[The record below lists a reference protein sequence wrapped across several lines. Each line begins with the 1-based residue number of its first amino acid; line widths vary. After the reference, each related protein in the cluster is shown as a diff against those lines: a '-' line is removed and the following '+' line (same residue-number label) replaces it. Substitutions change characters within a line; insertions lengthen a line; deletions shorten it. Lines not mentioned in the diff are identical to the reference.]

1 MSMASANTISFWQKL
16 DFLPAIFQ
24 ISCETFAAAIWWPLR
39 GEKAPRTFKRHILL
53 TLMRKTFARLST
65 QQLQFIAGST
75 ESNYI
80 AWTKEQKIPAR
91 SIQLSHLNTKAFW
104 IGDDQADTV
113 VLYFHGGGYAMPG
126 TVAHFTLLTR
136 IISQAATQVERS
148 VAGLVLQYD
157 LAPGEH
163 YPRQITQCV
172 ELLRYVMTDL
182 NKSPGQ
188 ILLGGDSAG
197 GTMVF
202 SVLSHI
208 LHPHPS
214 ISPIE
219 LSTPIRA
226 VFVSSPVTR
235 FGFTAER
242 FHLNEIFEPA
252 PVSTLKEWIANYLG
266 TSGKDSWNEPG
277 QNDGEW
283 WEGLTNV
290 VKGILITIAT
300 DEVMADDVQAMA
312 SKITPVYPELTVFS
326 SKNDFHAE
334 PGIGY
339 SVGLEESE
347 CSQFIK
353 HWVAERLL

>member
-1 MSMASANTISFWQKL
+1 MASASRISFWQKL

-24 ISCETFAAAIWWPLR
+24 IGCETLAAAIWWPLR

-65 QQLQFIAGST
+65 EQLQFIAGST
-75 ESNYI
+75 ELNYI
-80 AWTKEQKIPAR
+80 AWTRAQKLPVR
-91 SIQLSHLNTKAFW
+91 SIEISHLNTKAFW

-126 TVAHFTLLTR
+126 SEAHFTLLSQL
-136 IISQAATQVERS
+136 ISSATQLERS
-148 VAGLVLQYD
+148 VAALVLQYD
-157 LAPGEH
+157 LAPAEQ

-172 ELLRYVMTDL
+172 ELLRYAITDL
-182 NKSPGQ
+182 QKSPGQ

-214 ISPIE
+214 ITPIK
-219 LSTPIRA
+219 LSTPLRA
-226 VFVSSPVTR
+226 VFVSSPVVR

-242 FHLNEIFEPA
+242 FRLNEIFEPA

-266 TSGKDSWNEPG
+266 TSGKDGWNEPG
-277 QNDGEW
+277 QNDVEW
-283 WEGLTNV
+283 WKGLTDV
-290 VKGILITIAT
+290 VKEILITIAT

-312 SKITPVYPELTVFS
+312 NKITTVYPELTLFS

-334 PGIGY
+334 PGIGFA
-339 SVGLEESE
+339 VGLEESE
-347 CSQFIK
+347 SARLIK
-353 HWVAERLL
+353 SWVVERLL

>member
-1 MSMASANTISFWQKL
+1 MSMASASRISFWQKL
-16 DFLPAIFQ
+16 DFVPAIFQ
-24 ISCETFAAAIWWPLR
+24 ICCETLAAAIWWPLR

-65 QQLQFIAGST
+65 EQLQFIAGST
-75 ESNYI
+75 ELNYI
-80 AWTKEQKIPAR
+80 AWTRAQKLPVR
-91 SIQLSHLNTKAFW
+91 SIEISHLNTKAFW

-126 TVAHFTLLTR
+126 SEAHFTLLSQ
-136 IISQAATQVERS
+136 IISSATQLERS
-148 VAGLVLQYD
+148 VAALVLQYD
-157 LAPGEH
+157 LAPAEQ

-172 ELLRYVMTDL
+172 ELLRYAITDL
-182 NKSPGQ
+182 QKSPGQ

-214 ISPIE
+214 ITPIK
-219 LSTPIRA
+219 LSTPLRA
-226 VFVSSPVTR
+226 VFVSSPVVR

-242 FHLNEIFEPA
+242 FRLNEIFEPA

-266 TSGKDSWNEPG
+266 TSGKDGWNEPG
-277 QNDGEW
+277 QNDVEW
-283 WEGLTNV
+283 WKGLTDV
-290 VKGILITIAT
+290 VKGMLITIAT

-312 SKITPVYPELTVFS
+312 NKITTVYPELTLFS

-334 PGIGY
+334 PGIGFA
-339 SVGLEESE
+339 VGLEESE
-347 CSQFIK
+347 SARLIK
-353 HWVAERLL
+353 SWVVERLL

>member
-1 MSMASANTISFWQKL
+1 MSMASASRISFWQKL
-16 DFLPAIFQ
+16 DFVPAIFQ
-24 ISCETFAAAIWWPLR
+24 ICCETLAAAIWWPLR

-65 QQLQFIAGST
+65 EQLQFIAGST
-75 ESNYI
+75 ELNYI
-80 AWTKEQKIPAR
+80 AWTRAQKLPVR
-91 SIQLSHLNTKAFW
+91 SIEISHLNTKAFW

-126 TVAHFTLLTR
+126 SEAHFTLLSQL
-136 IISQAATQVERS
+136 ISSATQLERS
-148 VAGLVLQYD
+148 VAALVLQYD
-157 LAPGEH
+157 LAPAEQ

-172 ELLRYVMTDL
+172 ELLRYAITDL
-182 NKSPGQ
+182 QKSPGQ

-214 ISPIE
+214 ITPIK
-219 LSTPIRA
+219 LSTPLRA
-226 VFVSSPVTR
+226 VFVSSPVVR

-242 FHLNEIFEPA
+242 FRLNEIFEPA

-266 TSGKDSWNEPG
+266 TSGKDGWNEPG
-277 QNDGEW
+277 QNDVEW
-283 WEGLTNV
+283 WKGLTDV
-290 VKGILITIAT
+290 VKGMLITIAT

-312 SKITPVYPELTVFS
+312 NKITTVYPQLTLFS

-334 PGIGY
+334 PGIGFA
-339 SVGLEESE
+339 VGLEESE
-347 CSQFIK
+347 SARLIK
-353 HWVAERLL
+353 SWVVERLL